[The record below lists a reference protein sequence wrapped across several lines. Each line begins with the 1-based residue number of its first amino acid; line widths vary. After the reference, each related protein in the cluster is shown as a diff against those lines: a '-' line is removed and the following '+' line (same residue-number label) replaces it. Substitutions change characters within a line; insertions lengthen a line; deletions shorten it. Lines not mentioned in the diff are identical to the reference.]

1 MHGPAI
7 VRALAAALHRDRE
20 GAKLTASLEGAHA
33 HAHAHAHS
41 THAVAAEGAEAAGAG
56 PRTEVSGPVRGGS
69 RAELADG
76 RGRRAAGS
84 LLRRRHS

>member
-7 VRALAAALHRDRE
+7 VRALAEALHRDRE
-20 GAKLTASLEGAHA
+20 GAKLTAPLEGA